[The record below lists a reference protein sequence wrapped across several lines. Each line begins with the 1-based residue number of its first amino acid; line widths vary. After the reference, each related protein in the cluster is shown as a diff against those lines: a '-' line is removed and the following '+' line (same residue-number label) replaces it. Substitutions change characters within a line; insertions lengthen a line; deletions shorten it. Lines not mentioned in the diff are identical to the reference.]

1 MQRPAAMTARE
12 PRWNAASLELV
23 PLDAPLPATQA
34 RSARPSTA
42 VQDGERVREAYLRSR
57 FPGVIRGLADL
68 SDAGRVMDAARC
80 YVEDGRADRARE
92 LVRMAIDVHPDV
104 AAFRQ
109 SPWEEPPTAASPGSS
124 PARLYAGEIH
134 HHFTSAAGRASFRH

>member
-1 MQRPAAMTARE
+1 
-12 PRWNAASLELV
+12 
-23 PLDAPLPATQA
+23 
-34 RSARPSTA
+34 
-42 VQDGERVREAYLRSR
+42 
-57 FPGVIRGLADL
+57 VIRGLADL

>member
-1 MQRPAAMTARE
+1 MQRPDAMTARD
-12 PRWNAASLELV
+12 PRWNAAALELV

-34 RSARPSTA
+34 RSARPSTT
-42 VQDGERVREAYLRSR
+42 VPDGERVREAYLRAR

-68 SDAGRVMDAARC
+68 ADAGRVMDAARC

-104 AAFRQ
+104 TAFRQ
-109 SPWEEPPTAASPGSS
+109 SHWEEPPSATDPGSS
-124 PARLYAGEIH
+124 PARLYAREIH
-134 HHFTSAAGRASFRH
+134 CHFTSAAGRASFRH